1 MALWLGGFWWC
12 AAVVA
17 TAVDAATGTAVLDGR
32 WLVIMV
38 LAGYGQIAW
47 GSLAYLLPMLRGG
60 GPDQLSDG
68 FATTRSWPGLVAI
81 NVAGVAV
88 AVAVTPVAV
97 AAVAVW
103 LLDAAVRAARV
114 GTSRAERQATEPSST
129 GPSTTETSSIR
140 PSTEE

>member
-1 MALWLGGFWWC
+1 MTLVAGPTALATPVGVRRVAVQTARQMH
-12 AAVVA
+12 AAVMQA
-17 TAVDAATGTAVLDGR
+17 LGR
-32 WLVIMV
+32 GEGG
-38 LAGYGQIAW
+38 AGA
-47 GSLAYLLPMLRGG
+47 PRT
-60 GPDQLSDG
+60 DV
-68 FATTRSWPGLVAI
+68 F
-81 NVAGVAV
+81 
-88 AVAVTPVAV
+88 VAV